1 MKNLLKR
8 ITAVMLVAVLCVC
21 CFAACGGEDAE
32 TKATKAPT
40 QKPTASVKPTES
52 AKPTEKPTEQPSDE
66 PTVAPTEKPSSSEN
80 DLTDGDDVTIEANVT
95 EDPTY
100 GAEFAI
106 DNDES
111 TRWSGAG
118 DAVNSD
124 GSDSDYKEIMIDL
137 GAEYE
142 IGKFYIVWEQMNNPY
157 KISYATDKDGEWSNL
172 MTRGIP
178 EDLFEEFLVPK
189 TKARFIKISTQDG
202 GYCLCSIY
210 EIEIIEFAEGMEYVE
225 DVVDEDENVALNKT
239 VTTNHP
245 IEKAFKPE
253 LATDG
258 DITTRWAP
266 MPGTSEDT
274 ITVTVDLGQVYNL
287 SEIQILFESC
297 ESDFVI
303 EVCDTED
310 GEYKVIEE
318 CMAVTTTAE
327 PCVIDAEGHSGRY
340 IRYSRQGGVWGSIY
354 ELEVYAKAA

>member
-80 DLTDGDDVTIEANVT
+80 DLTDGDDVTVEANVT

-178 EDLFEEFLVPK
+178 EDL
-189 TKARFIKISTQDG
+189 
-202 GYCLCSIY
+202 CSIY

-225 DVVDEDENVALNKT
+225 DVVDEEENVALNKT